1 MNVKDKFN
9 NMMLFIEDE
18 VNKKYPRRTKYI
30 ADRVQSQEFYS
41 PREINAI
48 FKYLTEKTLLEYIR
62 ERKLMAAYSE
72 LINSEN
78 WEDGLQDAITRS
90 DSNDQSTLIKRFRES
105 FDMTPKEAYEQKDAT
120 LIKPVSTWDYISS
133 AEIESEVEKTKQE
146 STPLKF
152 GLSPI
157 AYKKAT
163 EAAEWQSFY
172 SMSDEESEI
181 AFSIADKLNIKMRL
195 AFDFIFECG
204 SCNIETNYTVEQLHS
219 VDKLYAYII
228 LFNGILDYK
237 YVDEFVRQAHNYEFN
252 IRKLKID
259 LDDIEYFES
268 IYNQFHTFSTLE
280 LIILAHEYNQAKQAV
295 KNYVDFEEFLFNIS
309 FGMDPKDA
317 VKEEPA
323 DYGIEAFYN
332 EMNASQYDDY
342 DCFEEDYSDDDM
354 NKYDNYDEDN
364 PYYSESDEDIKADSW
379 YGFHEE

>member
-18 VNKKYPRRTKYI
+18 VNKKYPRRTKDI
-30 ADRVQSQEFYS
+30 ADKIQNQEFYS

-78 WEDGLQDAITRS
+78 WEDGLQDAISRS

-105 FDMTPKEAYEQKDAT
+105 FNMTPKEAYEQKDT
-120 LIKPVSTWDYISS
+120 SLIKPVSTWDYISS
-133 AEIESEVEKTKQE
+133 ADIDSEVEKTKQE

-152 GLSPI
+152 GLSQI
-157 AYKKAT
+157 AYKRAT

-181 AFSIADKLNIKMRL
+181 AFSIAEKLNINMRL

-204 SCNIETNYTVEQLHS
+204 DCDIDTDYSVEQLVS
-219 VDKLYAYII
+219 IDMLYAYIV
-228 LFNGILDYK
+228 LFNGVLDYK
-237 YVDEFVRQAHNYEFN
+237 YVDEFIRQAHSYDFD
-252 IRKLKID
+252 IRKLKVDLNDID
-259 LDDIEYFES
+259 YFES
-268 IYNQFHTFSTLE
+268 IYNRFYAFSTLE
-280 LIILAHEYNQAKQAV
+280 LIKAAHEYNQAKQ
-295 KNYVDFEEFLFNIS
+295 NIENCVDFEDFLFHIS

-317 VKEEPA
+317 VEEISKDYENAVFFA
-323 DYGIEAFYN
+323 DI
-332 EMNASQYDDY
+332 NADLYD
-342 DCFEEDYSDDDM
+342 DCFEDDYSDDDM

-364 PYYSESDEDIKADSW
+364 PYYSESDEDIIAESW
-379 YGFHEE
+379 YGFHEGY

>member
-30 ADRVQSQEFYS
+30 ADIVQNQEFYS

-78 WEDGLQDAITRS
+78 WEDGLQDAISRS

-105 FDMTPKEAYEQKDAT
+105 FNMTPKEAYEQKDT
-120 LIKPVSTWDYISS
+120 SLIKPVSTWDYISS
-133 AEIESEVEKTKQE
+133 ADIDSEVEKSKQE
-146 STPLKF
+146 ATPLKF
-152 GLSPI
+152 GLSQI

-181 AFSIADKLNIKMRL
+181 AFSIAEKLNINMRL

-204 SCNIETNYTVEQLHS
+204 DCDIDTDYSVEQLIS
-219 VDKLYAYII
+219 IDMLYAYIV
-228 LFNGILDYK
+228 LFNGVLDYK
-237 YVDEFVRQAHNYEFN
+237 YVDEFIQQAHSYDFD
-252 IRKLKID
+252 IRKLKVDLNDID
-259 LDDIEYFES
+259 YFES
-268 IYNQFHTFSTLE
+268 IYNQFYTFSTLE
-280 LIILAHEYNQAKQAV
+280 LIIAAHEYNHAKQNV
-295 KNYVDFEEFLFNIS
+295 DDCVDFEGFLFHIS

-317 VKEEPA
+317 VKEMPK
-323 DYGIEAFYN
+323 DYGIADFY
-332 EMNASQYDDY
+332 EDMNADQYDD
-342 DCFEEDYSDDDM
+342 CFEDDYSDDDM

-379 YGFHEE
+379 YGFHEEY

>member
-30 ADRVQSQEFYS
+30 ADIVQNQEFYS

-78 WEDGLQDAITRS
+78 WEDGIQDAISRS

-105 FDMTPKEAYEQKDAT
+105 FNMTPKEAYEKKDIS

-133 AEIESEVEKTKQE
+133 ADIDSEVEKSKQE

-152 GLSPI
+152 GLSQI

-181 AFSIADKLNIKMRL
+181 AFSIAEKLNINMRL

-204 SCNIETNYTVEQLHS
+204 DCDIDTDYSVEQLVS
-219 VDKLYAYII
+219 IDMLYAYIV
-228 LFNGILDYK
+228 LFNGVLDYK
-237 YVDEFVRQAHNYEFN
+237 YVDEFIRQAHSHDFN
-252 IRKLKID
+252 IRKLKVDLNDID
-259 LDDIEYFES
+259 YFES
-268 IYNQFHTFSTLE
+268 IYNQFYTFSTLE
-280 LIILAHEYNQAKQAV
+280 LIIAAHEYNQAKQNV
-295 KNYVDFEEFLFNIS
+295 DDCVDFEGFLFHIS

-317 VKEEPA
+317 VKEMSK
-323 DYGIEAFYN
+323 DYGIADFY
-332 EMNASQYDDY
+332 EDMNADQYDD
-342 DCFEEDYSDDDM
+342 CFEDDYSDDDM

-379 YGFHEE
+379 YGFHEEY